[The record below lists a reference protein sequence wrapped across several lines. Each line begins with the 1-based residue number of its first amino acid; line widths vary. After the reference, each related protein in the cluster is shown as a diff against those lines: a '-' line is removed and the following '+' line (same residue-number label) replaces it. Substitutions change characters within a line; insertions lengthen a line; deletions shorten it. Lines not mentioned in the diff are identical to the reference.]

1 MRDKIEF
8 IVLILVIL
16 GLLTLNRNIW
26 RTTVSNQ
33 ATEGNYTVVLDAG
46 HGGEDPG
53 KVGINGA
60 KEKDINLAIAKK
72 VKKYLEE
79 QKITVYM
86 TREEDCMLA
95 ETGSTNKKVEDMKA
109 RVEKI
114 NDSQANLAVSIHQNS
129 YQEEGVK
136 GAQVFYYSHSQEGQ
150 KDAITMQN
158 ALLELD
164 ASNTRKA
171 KENDTYYILK
181 RTEIPTIIVECGF
194 LSNQEEADLLVTE
207 AYQEDVAK
215 SIVKGIITCFED

>member
-26 RTTVSNQ
+26 RTTASNQ

-114 NDSQANLAVSIHQNS
+114 NASQANLAVSIHQNS

>member
-33 ATEGNYTVVLDAG
+33 ATERKYAVVLDAG

-72 VKKYLEE
+72 VKKYLED

-95 ETGSTNKKVEDMKA
+95 EPGSTNKKVEDMKE
-109 RVEKI
+109 RVEII

-129 YQEEGVK
+129 YQEEVIK

-150 KDAITMQN
+150 KDAIIMQN